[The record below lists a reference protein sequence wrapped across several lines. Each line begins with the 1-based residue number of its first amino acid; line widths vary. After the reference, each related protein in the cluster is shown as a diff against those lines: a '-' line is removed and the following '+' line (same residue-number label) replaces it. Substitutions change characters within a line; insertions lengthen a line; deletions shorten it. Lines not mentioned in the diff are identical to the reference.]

1 MAQLSKLHRSY
12 HRRRACCPRDERHVR
27 GRYNTRLSDNPL
39 LDIHLPIPFDRV
51 RAAHVEPAIA
61 ALLDE
66 ARLRLA
72 QIGADPRPR
81 TWENTLTA
89 LDGLTT
95 RLDHAL
101 EIVRHLESVATYPEL
116 RDAYNKVQPLA
127 SAFYA
132 SIPLDEPLWRALQ
145 AYAGTEEARSL
156 EGVRRR
162 FFTKTLDSFR
172 RHGAGLPAEEKARL
186 QQIEVELAELTTRFA
201 QNVLDS
207 TNAFELVITDERRL
221 AGLPASALAA
231 ARRSAAEKGLAGWRF
246 TLQQPSYVALM
257 TYLDDAEVRRQVY
270 LAYHTRAIAAPWDNR
285 PLVRRI
291 LELRRRKANLLGYPD
306 FAALTL
312 EDRMARSPARVREFL
327 EDLRRRTEGRFREEN
342 AELEA
347 FRREREGPGAPP
359 IEPWDLAYYAEKL
372 RAARYGFDEEMLR
385 PYFPLEQV
393 VAGMFRLAERLF
405 AVRIQPEDNA
415 PVWDPQVRCYLVR
428 DQDGTLLG
436 AFYTDWYPRE
446 NKRGGAW
453 MSGLI
458 TGGPSPAGFRPHVGV
473 LCGNVTPPVD
483 DRPALLT
490 HREVETLFHEFGH
503 LLHHCLSR
511 VEIRSLAGTNV
522 AWDFVELPSQIMEN
536 WCWER
541 DALDLFARHWETGEP
556 LPEDLF
562 ARMRRART
570 FRAANAQMRQLGF
583 AWLDLMLHTEYDP
596 ERDGDPVAYGR
607 RTLQDF
613 SPVPLP
619 PEHALAASFTH
630 LFAEPVGYGAGYYS
644 YKWAEV
650 LDADAFTRFR
660 REGIF
665 NPETGAAFR
674 HWILERGDSEDPA
687 ALYRGFMGREP
698 DPTALLERLGLLD
711 GMPLAS

>member
-1 MAQLSKLHRSY
+1 M
-12 HRRRACCPRDERHVR
+12 
-27 GRYNTRLSDNPL
+27 
-39 LDIHLPIPFDRV
+39 
-51 RAAHVEPAIA
+51 

-81 TWENTLTA
+81 TWENTPAA

-95 RLDHAL
+95 RLDQAL
-101 EIVRHLESVATYPEL
+101 EIVRHLESVATCAEL
-116 RDAYNKVQPLA
+116 REAYNKVQPLA

-132 SIPLDEPLWRALQ
+132 SIPLEEPLWRALQ
-145 AYAGTEEARSL
+145 TYADTEEGRSL
-156 EGVRRR
+156 QGVRRR